1 MPRLH
6 FAGALALL
14 WAVMA
19 LALGAGWSPAAA
31 AEPAP
36 LKVGVIMPMT
46 GPVSAY
52 GQMIWAGI
60 QLAQKMR
67 PTVLGRPVQL
77 LLADNKSDAAEAA
90 SAMARLVDKEGVV
103 AVLGPATSS
112 RALAA
117 AAIAEQRQV
126 PMITPTATNAAITQG
141 RQYAFRVCFIDPF
154 QGQVAARYAY
164 HNLKFRKAAIL
175 TDVSQDYAV
184 ALAAFFKREFQKLG
198 GVVVVETKCNTNDQD
213 FSAQLG
219 TIKASD
225 AEVLYLPNYYTED
238 ALVARQ
244 CRELGLNL
252 PILSGDGANAP
263 ELLKI
268 GGPAVEGLTFT
279 AHFHRDAATSPAAAG
294 FLALYD
300 RKHQAGELKEDLT
313 GFHSLGAD
321 AYLVLLDALTRANS
335 SEGAKLRQAL
345 ASTQGFAGVTGTLSI
360 GPDGNAVKS
369 VAMLRVKDGK
379 FEFVTTIEP

>member
-1 MPRLH
+1 
-6 FAGALALL
+6 
-14 WAVMA
+14 
-19 LALGAGWSPAAA
+19 
-31 AEPAP
+31 
-36 LKVGVIMPMT
+36 
-46 GPVSAY
+46 
-52 GQMIWAGI
+52 
-60 QLAQKMR
+60 
-67 PTVLGRPVQL
+67 
-77 LLADNKSDAAEAA
+77 
-90 SAMARLVDKEGVV
+90 
-103 AVLGPATSS
+103 
-112 RALAA
+112 
-117 AAIAEQRQV
+117 
-126 PMITPTATNAAITQG
+126 MITPTATNPTITQG

-175 TDVSQDYAV
+175 TDASQDYAV
-184 ALAAFFKREFQKLG
+184 ALAAYFKREFQKLG
-198 GVVVVETKCNTNDQD
+198 GVVVVEAKCNTNDQD

-219 TIKASD
+219 TIKATD
-225 AEVLYLPNYYTED
+225 AEFLYLPNYYTED

-252 PILSGDGANAP
+252 PIISGDGANAP

-268 GGPAVEGLTFT
+268 GGSAVEGLTFT
-279 AHFHRDAATSPAAAG
+279 AHFHRAAATSPTAAG

-300 RKHQAGELKEDLT
+300 RRRQAGDLKEDLT

-321 AYLVLLDALTRANS
+321 AYLVLVDALDRAGS
-335 SEGAKLRQAL
+335 SEGPKLRQAL
-345 ASTQGFAGVTGTLSI
+345 ASTKGLVGVTGAINI